1 MQQLQVLT
9 ESENSLSRGKK
20 FYVALFDFLSM
31 FLACVLL
38 FVCFIAIFQSSDGYK
53 NITESISAAE
63 KALADACVET
73 KLTKYE
79 TSDNGTSLASM
90 ERIAVDYVKAQAYAR
105 FVANGDERAT
115 DKIFANVVQITA
127 ETDPCL
133 YYIDVYKVA
142 HKSDYSTV
150 NADLTV
156 EHYTET
162 LRKTECFDE
171 SEYPL
176 LTTESAEA
184 VYAYLKNSNASDKV
198 FADVKTAYSSIVEEC
213 VGDFMNNSNA
223 YAAKQQTYGDASER
237 LYKTY
242 IYALLIVYVLS
253 MTVFYL
259 VLPLALKDGQTLFMR
274 LFRLRCVNYD
284 TQNIGAGQVV
294 VRFVCQLLLNLFVPL
309 FILLL
314 SMDISTFSVVIFV
327 RFLRFFNLFAVGTLA
342 LVLTACNMIFTFYS
356 KKKKQTLAEF
366 IAKIITVEDKRVKTV
381 NLGGIEVEVK

>member
-20 FYVALFDFLSM
+20 FYVALFDFFAL

-38 FVCFIAIFQSSDGYK
+38 FMCFLAIFQSSEACK
-53 NITESISAAE
+53 SITENISAAE

-79 TSDNGTSLASM
+79 TNDSGTSLASM
-90 ERIAVDYVKAQAYAR
+90 ERVAVDFVKAQAYAR
-105 FVANGDERAT
+105 FIANGDERAT
-115 DKIFANVVQITA
+115 DKIFADVVQITA
-127 ETDPCL
+127 ENDPCL
-133 YYIDVYKVA
+133 YYINDYKVA
-142 HKSDYSTV
+142 HKSDYSTL
-150 NADLTV
+150 NADLTA
-156 EHYTET
+156 EHYIEA
-162 LRKTECFDE
+162 LRKTNCFDE
-171 SEYPL
+171 GEYPL

-184 VYAYLKNSNASDKV
+184 VYDYLKNSDASDKV
-198 FADVKTAYSSIVEEC
+198 FADVKTAYSSLVEEC
-213 VGDFMNNSNA
+213 VGDFMDNSNA
-223 YAAKQQTYGDASER
+223 YATMQQNYGYASEK

-242 IYALLIVYVLS
+242 IYALLIVYLLS

-259 VLPLALKDGQTLFMR
+259 ILPLVLKDGQTLFMR

-327 RFLRFFNLFAVGTLA
+327 SFLRFFNLFAVGTLA

-356 KKKKQTLAEF
+356 KKKKQTLSEF
-366 IAKIITVEDKRVKTV
+366 IAKIITIEDKRVKTV
-381 NLGGIEVEVK
+381 NLAGVEVELK